1 MLDKAIRHGK
11 EHRAPYRGSKVIDR
25 SCRNHGECPYCKGNR
40 LYSSKKRI
48 EAATDKEKNFFILFL
63 ETP

>member
-25 SCRNHGECPYCKGNR
+25 SCRNHGDCPYCKGNR

-48 EAATDKEKNFFILFL
+48 EAATDKEKNFFIFFI
-63 ETP
+63 ETA

>member
-11 EHRAPYRGSKVIDR
+11 EHRAPYRGSKAIDR
-25 SCRNHGECPYCKGNR
+25 SCRNHGDCPCCKGNR

-48 EAATDKEKNFFILFL
+48 EAATDKEKNFFIIFIK
-63 ETP
+63 TP

>member
-11 EHRAPYRGSKVIDR
+11 EHRAPYCGAKAIAR

-48 EAATDKEKNFFILFL
+48 EAATDQEKNFFIIFI
-63 ETP
+63 ETS